1 MDAIQ
6 KWLAKQE
13 RGIILYQDIRSARM
27 LSFRTEKNLEYGDF
41 TFHTDIN
48 PNERSI
54 IFDGTSHEIL
64 RESYPAPVEELL
76 INFARNTDRRFK
88 EFLFPLVRARLQ
100 VEPIPRRARSVRVEY
115 NKNPVMVVQDLRDI
129 SVIFKTTNNGYP
141 ADLSLSRFHMS
152 IDHSGK
158 ASVAPSSN
166 PLKIS
171 GSFGTSMMPKD
182 DPRPGSV
189 LSAGAIAS
197 FSNVPTAFPLNSP
210 KGALYPI
217 TQSRLTSSNAFK
229 KPRNSGQFFKNVPFL
244 SAGAVASSSNLP
256 TTLGL
261 VPFPSNSLKDVP
273 RFQPGVVSAASQV
286 STTLTLQHNPH
297 NVMPASPAASDGL
310 SLRLG
315 LGRNP

>member
-88 EFLFPLVRARLQ
+88 EFLFPLVR
-100 VEPIPRRARSVRVEY
+100 VEY

-197 FSNVPTAFPLNSP
+197 FSNVPTTFPLILP
-210 KGALYPI
+210 KGVLYPM
-217 TQSRLTSSNAFK
+217 TQSRLTPSNAFK
-229 KPRNSGQFFKNVPFL
+229 KPRKSGQFSKNVPFL
-244 SAGAVASSSNLP
+244 SASAVASSSNLP
-256 TTLGL
+256 ITLDL
-261 VPFPSNSLKDVP
+261 IPSNSLKDVP
-273 RFQPGVVSAASQV
+273 RFQPGDVSAASQV
-286 STTLTLQHNPH
+286 STDLTLQHNPH
-297 NVMPASPAASDGL
+297 NVIPASPAASDGL